1 MAKKRGLGR
10 CLSPRRAVLELA
22 KMSVEECLKVL
33 GVHRMSTVPQ
43 HYITAEEYLHR
54 ERKAE
59 FRSEYFR
66 GEMFAMA
73 GASANHN
80 LIVLNA
86 GASLREQLKKKPCR
100 VYPSDL
106 RLRIEATGLYTYPDL
121 SVVCGEPRMDSDGG
135 DVLLNPVV
143 LVEVLSDSTEAYD
156 RGKKFEHYRTIPSLK
171 HYVLIAQDRH
181 SIDCFS
187 RAPNGSWSLS
197 SCQGLDG
204 KIVLESIDSQLIP
217 ADVYDKV
224 VFDSI

>member
-1 MAKKRGLGR
+1 
-10 CLSPRRAVLELA
+10 
-22 KMSVEECLKVL
+22 MSSLPK
-33 GVHRMSTVPQ
+33 HF
-43 HYITAEEYLHR
+43 ITPEEYLHR
-54 ERKAE
+54 EKNAE
-59 FRSEYFR
+59 FRSEYFQ

-106 RLRIEATGLYTYPDL
+106 RLRIEASGLYTYPDL
-121 SVVCGEPRMDSDGG
+121 SIVCGEPQLETNGC

-156 RGKKFEHYRTIPSLK
+156 RGKKFEHYRTIPSLQ
-171 HYVLIAQDRH
+171 HYVMIAQDRH

-187 RAPNGSWSLS
+187 RTEDGTWVLT
-197 SCQGLDG
+197 SCQ
-204 KIVLESIDSQLIP
+204 SIDEKIKLDAIDCHLAASE
-217 ADVYDKV
+217 VYEKV
-224 VFDSI
+224 VFPASPPLN

>member
-1 MAKKRGLGR
+1 
-10 CLSPRRAVLELA
+10 
-22 KMSVEECLKVL
+22 
-33 GVHRMSTVPQ
+33 MSTVPK
-43 HYITAEEYLHR
+43 HFVTAEEYLYR

-66 GEMFAMA
+66 GETFAMA

-86 GASLREQLKKKPCR
+86 GSSLREQLKKKPCR

-106 RLRIEATGLYTYPDL
+106 KLRIEATGLYTYPDL
-121 SVVCGEPRMDSDGG
+121 SVVCGEPQLESDAG

-156 RGKKFEHYRTIPSLK
+156 RGKKFEHYRTIPSLM
-171 HYVLIAQDRH
+171 HYILIAQDRH

-187 RAPNGSWSLS
+187 REPDDRWSLT
-197 SCQGLDG
+197 SCQGLEG
-204 KIVLESIDSQLIP
+204 KLVLAAIDSDLS
-217 ADVYDKV
+217 AAEVYDKV
-224 VFDSI
+224 VFAS

>member
-1 MAKKRGLGR
+1 
-10 CLSPRRAVLELA
+10 
-22 KMSVEECLKVL
+22 
-33 GVHRMSTVPQ
+33 MSTVPK
-43 HYITAEEYLHR
+43 HYLTAEEYLHR

-66 GEMFAMA
+66 GETFAMA

-86 GASLREQLKKKPCR
+86 GASLRHELKKRPCR

-106 RLRIEATGLYTYPDL
+106 KLRVEATGLYTYPDL
-121 SVVCGEPRMDSDGG
+121 SVVCGEPQLESDHG

-156 RGKKFEHYRTIPSLK
+156 RGKKFEHYRTIPSLQ
-171 HYVLIAQDRH
+171 HYILISQDRH

-187 RAPNGSWSLS
+187 RSDEDRWELS
-197 SCQGLDG
+197 SCQALDG
-204 KIVLESIDSQLIP
+204 QIDLKAIGCQLAI
-217 ADVYDKV
+217 AEVYDKV
-224 VFDSI
+224 VFDGGSVPV

>member
-1 MAKKRGLGR
+1 
-10 CLSPRRAVLELA
+10 
-22 KMSVEECLKVL
+22 
-33 GVHRMSTVPQ
+33 MSTAPK
-43 HYITAEEYLHR
+43 HFITPEDYLRR
-54 ERKAE
+54 EKDAE

-106 RLRIEATGLYTYPDL
+106 KLRIETTGLYTYPDL
-121 SVVCGEPRMDSDGG
+121 SVVCGEPQLESDGG
-135 DVLLNPVV
+135 DVLLNPIV
-143 LVEVLSDSTEAYD
+143 LVEVLSESTEAYD

-171 HYVLIAQDRH
+171 HFVLVAQDRH

-187 RAPNGSWSLS
+187 RKPDGSWVLT
-197 SCQGLDG
+197 SCQALNDKVELDA
-204 KIVLESIDSQLIP
+204 IDSQLF
-217 ADVYDKV
+217 AAEVYDKV
-224 VFDSI
+224 VFPT

>member
-1 MAKKRGLGR
+1 
-10 CLSPRRAVLELA
+10 
-22 KMSVEECLKVL
+22 
-33 GVHRMSTVPQ
+33 MSTVPK
-43 HYITAEEYLHR
+43 HVISPEEYLHR
-54 ERKAE
+54 EKGAE

-80 LIVLNA
+80 LIVGNCVQTL
-86 GASLREQLKKKPCR
+86 GQQLKKKPCR

-106 RLRIEATGLYTYPDL
+106 KLRIEATGLYTYPDL
-121 SVVCGEPRMDSDGG
+121 SVVCGEPQLESNGG

-171 HYVLIAQDRH
+171 HYVVVAQDRH

-187 RAPNGSWSLS
+187 RMPDGSWILT
-197 SCQGLDG
+197 SCQALDE
-204 KIVLESIDSQLIP
+204 KVELDAIDSQLV
-217 ADVYDKV
+217 AAEVYDKV
-224 VFDSI
+224 VFPS

>member
-1 MAKKRGLGR
+1 ML
-10 CLSPRRAVLELA
+10 
-22 KMSVEECLKVL
+22 
-33 GVHRMSTVPQ
+33 TVPKQ
-43 HYITAEEYLHR
+43 FITPEQYLYR

-80 LIVLNA
+80 LIVGNCVQNI
-86 GASLREQLKKKPCR
+86 GQQLKKKPCR

-106 RLRIEATGLYTYPDL
+106 KLRIQATGLYTYPDL
-121 SVVCGEPRMDSDGG
+121 SVVCGEPQLESDHG

-143 LVEVLSDSTEAYD
+143 LIQVLSDSTEAYD

-187 RAPNGSWSLS
+187 LNTDGSWSLTA
-197 SCQGLDG
+197 CQTPTGTVELAA
-204 KIVLESIDSQLIP
+204 IHSQLS
-217 ADVYDKV
+217 AVEVYDKV
-224 VFDSI
+224 VFPKPTEPNAAPC

>member
-1 MAKKRGLGR
+1 
-10 CLSPRRAVLELA
+10 
-22 KMSVEECLKVL
+22 
-33 GVHRMSTVPQ
+33 MSTAPKPYVTPD
-43 HYITAEEYLHR
+43 EYLHR

-59 FRSEYFR
+59 FRSEYLR
-66 GEMFAMA
+66 GETFAMA

-106 RLRIEATGLYTYPDL
+106 KLRVEATGLYTYPDL
-121 SVVCGEPRMDSDGG
+121 SVVCGDPQLESDAG

-156 RGKKFEHYRTIPSLK
+156 RGKKFEHYRTITSLI

-181 SIDCFS
+181 SIDCFTRS
-187 RAPNGSWSLS
+187 PDGSWRLT
-197 SCQGLDG
+197 SCQDLDG
-204 KIVLESIDSQLIP
+204 KVELTSIESQL
-217 ADVYDKV
+217 AALEVYDKV
-224 VFDSI
+224 VFTDLATDEK

>member
-1 MAKKRGLGR
+1 
-10 CLSPRRAVLELA
+10 
-22 KMSVEECLKVL
+22 
-33 GVHRMSTVPQ
+33 MSTIAK
-43 HYITAEEYLHR
+43 HYITPDEYLHR

-86 GASLREQLKKKPCR
+86 GSPLREQLKKQPCR

-106 RLRIEATGLYTYPDL
+106 KLRIEATGLYTYPDL
-121 SVVCGEPRMDSDGG
+121 SVVCGEPQLESDGG

-181 SIDCFS
+181 AIDCFS
-187 RAPNGSWSLS
+187 RHANGSWFLTT
-197 SCQGLDG
+197 CQGLEG
-204 KIVLESIDSQLIP
+204 KLMLDAIDSELQT
-217 ADVYDKV
+217 AEVYEKV
-224 VFDSI
+224 VFTS

>member
-1 MAKKRGLGR
+1 MRGLD
-10 CLSPRRAVLELA
+10 LSSKNRSSGDAKIGYHERWRATLNF
-22 KMSVEECLKVL
+22 L
-33 GVHRMSTVPQ
+33 GTHVMSTVPK
-43 HYITAEEYLHR
+43 HFITPDEYLHR
-54 ERKAE
+54 ERQAE

-66 GEMFAMA
+66 GETFAMA

-80 LIVLNA
+80 LIVGNCVQTL
-86 GASLREQLKKKPCR
+86 GQQLKKKPCR

-106 RLRIEATGLYTYPDL
+106 KLRIEATGLYTYPDL
-121 SVVCGEPRMDSDGG
+121 SVVCGEPRLDSDGG

-171 HYVLIAQDRH
+171 HFVLIAQDRH

-187 RAPNGSWSLS
+187 LQPDGSWRLT

-204 KIVLESIDSQLIP
+204 QVELEAIDSQL
-217 ADVYDKV
+217 ASAEVYDKV
-224 VFDSI
+224 VFPS

>member
-1 MAKKRGLGR
+1 
-10 CLSPRRAVLELA
+10 
-22 KMSVEECLKVL
+22 
-33 GVHRMSTVPQ
+33 MSTVPK
-43 HYITAEEYLHR
+43 HYITPEEYLHR

-86 GASLREQLKKKPCR
+86 GSHLREQLKKKPCR
-100 VYPSDL
+100 VYPNDL
-106 RLRIEATGLYTYPDL
+106 KLRIESTGLYTYPDL
-121 SVVCGEPRMDSDGG
+121 SVVCGEPQLESDSGE
-135 DVLLNPVV
+135 VLLNPVV

-156 RGKKFEHYRTIPSLK
+156 RGKKFEHYRTIPSLQ

-181 SIDCFS
+181 SIDCFTRS
-187 RAPNGSWSLS
+187 TDGSWNLT

-204 KIVLESIDSQLIP
+204 KIKLDAVDSELIG
-217 ADVYDKV
+217 AEVYDKV
-224 VFDSI
+224 VFAS

>member
-1 MAKKRGLGR
+1 MA
-10 CLSPRRAVLELA
+10 
-22 KMSVEECLKVL
+22 
-33 GVHRMSTVPQ
+33 TVPK
-43 HYITAEEYLHR
+43 HDVTLEEYLTR
-54 ERKAE
+54 EKDAE
-59 FRSEYFR
+59 FRSEYFC

-86 GASLREQLKKKPCR
+86 GANLREQLKRKPCR

-106 RLRIEATGLYTYPDL
+106 KLRIESTGLYTYPDV
-121 SVVCGEPRMDSDGG
+121 SVVCGEPQIETNGG

-187 RAPNGSWSLS
+187 LKPNGSWVLT
-197 SCQGLDG
+197 SCQTLDG
-204 KIVLESIDSQLIP
+204 KVELEGIDSHLL
-217 ADVYDKV
+217 ASEVYEKV
-224 VFDSI
+224 VFPS

>member
-1 MAKKRGLGR
+1 
-10 CLSPRRAVLELA
+10 
-22 KMSVEECLKVL
+22 
-33 GVHRMSTVPQ
+33 MSTVPK
-43 HYITAEEYLHR
+43 HDITAEEYLHR

-66 GEMFAMA
+66 GELFAMA

-86 GASLREQLKKKPCR
+86 GSSLREQLKKKPCR

-106 RLRIEATGLYTYPDL
+106 KLRIEATGLYTYPDL
-121 SVVCGEPRMDSDGG
+121 SVVCGEPQLESSAG

-181 SIDCFS
+181 SMDCFS
-187 RAPNGSWSLS
+187 RQANGSWSLT
-197 SCQGLDG
+197 SCQGLEG
-204 KIVLESIDSQLIP
+204 KIVLDAIDSELP
-217 ADVYDKV
+217 AAEVYDKV
-224 VFDSI
+224 DFAS